1 VYPEKNGTA
10 FRIDHVIAAPTNSVS
25 KTLKNNDR
33 FSEFNR
39 VCAGFSNSR
48 LLSWAGISA
57 TVGDLGISEQD
68 AYIIFTTTRN
78 GIDGSSLDDEGGN
91 VKMFNTFNYTLYAPN
106 NDAMQ
111 KAYAAGL
118 PSWDEISQLMA
129 DATNNFIE
137 GDELVAMKQQAK
149 TKIDQ
154 LRDFARYH
162 FQSTSVFADNHVA
175 RSKYSSLSTDKLGLA
190 LELQVSGGDGK
201 LQVTDGAGKT
211 HTIDANNASQLSNL
225 MARDY
230 WFDANRAYATSIY
243 TTSFCVVHEI
253 TEPLNS
259 GSMGLSW

>member
-1 VYPEKNGTA
+1 
-10 FRIDHVIAAPTNSVS
+10 
-25 KTLKNNDR
+25 
-33 FSEFNR
+33 
-39 VCAGFSNSR
+39 
-48 LLSWAGISA
+48 
-57 TVGDLGISEQD
+57 
-68 AYIIFTTTRN
+68 
-78 GIDGSSLDDEGGN
+78 
-91 VKMFNTFNYTLYAPN
+91 
-106 NDAMQ
+106 MQ

-137 GDELVAMKQQAK
+137 GAQLESMKQQAHDM
-149 TKIDQ
+149 IDQ

-162 FQSTSVFADNHVA
+162 FQSTSVYADNVVA
-175 RSKYSSLSTDKLGLA
+175 RSKYSSLSTDELGLA
-190 LELQVSGGDGK
+190 LELNVSGGDGK

-211 HTIDANNASQLSNL
+211 HIIDANNASQLSNL

-259 GSMGLSW
+259 GSMGLNW